1 MQNLT
6 CRVWHVEAVML
17 LLNLW
22 TEDVNTMLLGLKIIV
37 RVEARVDKEGEEGN
51 TDIAARGRGRG
62 LSSGAQPL

>member
-51 TDIAARGRGRG
+51 TDIAGVHG
-62 LSSGAQPL
+62 

>member
-6 CRVWHVEAVML
+6 CRVWHAEAVML
-17 LLNLW
+17 LLNLR

-51 TDIAARGRGRG
+51 TDIAGVHG
-62 LSSGAQPL
+62 